1 MAPFFL
7 AFVTLG
13 AGVGQT
19 PVRTDLELP
28 GEDLG
33 VTSWESSI
41 GASGV
46 CNTSSGICEPIVTAI
61 AARCADDATPNRKTP
76 NRK

>member
-19 PVRTDLELP
+19 PTRTDLERP

-33 VTSWESSI
+33 VTSFESPT
-41 GASGV
+41 GVGGV
-46 CNTSSGICEPIVTAI
+46 CNTSSGICEPIVAAI
-61 AARCADDATPNRKTP
+61 AARNTDDATPNRE
-76 NRK
+76 